1 MSRLVRT
8 PLTAALALLALSLS
22 GCNIVAPIVAVAQ
35 GPGEVE
41 AVYELNPDRKTVIF
55 VDDLNMPEVDLY
67 GTASPH
73 TVMRQHLDYDHW
85 YDRQKHTLKIVSN
98 TQYMASMNPKAGSFT
113 INPRLQRLKH

>member
-1 MSRLVRT
+1 MRRNRTEEPAMSRLVRT

-55 VDDLNMPEVDLY
+55 VDDPAN
-67 GTASPH
+67 
-73 TVMRQHLDYDHW
+73 
-85 YDRQKHTLKIVSN
+85 KIA
-98 TQYMASMNPKAGSFT
+98 Q
-113 INPRLQRLKH
+113 